1 MESRKNSWRRELAAK
16 ARQDR
21 TIVAYL
27 QLKRPDSY
35 NEAVEYYNS
44 LNQKYPSKL
53 DLRKTEEFHA
63 LKSSLNGETPIKKP
77 KKTKRTYAKRTFPNI
92 TPVKNSAQET
102 AKVINDNM
110 ELNIQLMSHPK
121 TTEPSDKIHKEIEQI
136 MGELRQDPIL
146 ASFFSNPPT
155 ETPTEP
161 PTEPPT
167 ETLTEPAEI
176 TIDITPTEPPTEPPI
191 ETLPEPAE
199 ITIDITPTEPPTEPP
214 IETLTEPA
222 EITIDITPT
231 ITEEIPQRIIDEIV
245 EELQKDHELEQIF
258 DEMDIDIEIPS
269 SSPLEDE
276 LLSW

>member
-1 MESRKNSWRRELAAK
+1 MESRKKSWRRELAAK

-27 QLKRPDSY
+27 QLKRPEAY

-53 DLRKTEEFHA
+53 NLRKTDEFYA
-63 LKSSLNGETPIKKP
+63 LKSSLNGETPIKKT
-77 KKTKRTYAKRTFPNI
+77 KKTYARRTFPNI
-92 TPVKNSAQET
+92 TKTTLTPVKNSAQET
-102 AKVINDNM
+102 VKVINDNM
-110 ELNIQLMSHPK
+110 ELNIQLMSYPK
-121 TTEPSDKIHKEIEQI
+121 TAEPSDKIDKEIEQI

-146 ASFFSNPPT
+146 ASFFSNLPTEPPTETPT

-161 PTEPPT
+161 PTETPEPAEPPT
-167 ETLTEPAEI
+167 ETPTEPAE
-176 TIDITPTEPPTEPPI
+176 PPT
-191 ETLPEPAE
+191 
-199 ITIDITPTEPPTEPP
+199 
-214 IETLTEPA
+214 ETLTEPA

-245 EELQKDHELEQIF
+245 TDLQKDHELEQIF
-258 DEMDIDIEIPS
+258 GEMDYEMDIDIEIPS

-276 LLSW
+276 LTSW